1 MTTHFHE
8 SQFSDGL
15 ELPAVSGARAA
26 RRRRGQRAYLS
37 GLAAE
42 ESVARDYAQRGLTE
56 ERRRFRARQGE
67 IDLVMRD
74 GAALVFVEVKKSST
88 FERAAESLSARQ
100 MARIY
105 GAAEEYLA
113 DAPEGLSTEARF
125 DVALVDGQ
133 GAVRILE
140 NAFGAF

>member
-1 MTTHFHE
+1 MTSH
-8 SQFSDGL
+8 GL
-15 ELPAVSGARAA
+15 SEDEARLSVGPPRAEK
-26 RRRRGQRAYLS
+26 RRRGRRAYLS

-42 ESVARDYAQRGLTE
+42 DSVAREYLGRGARE

-74 GAALVFVEVKKSST
+74 GATLVFVEVKKATS

-113 DAPEGLSTEARF
+113 QAPEDLMSDMRF

-133 GAVRILE
+133 GAVRIVE
-140 NAFGAF
+140 NAFGGA